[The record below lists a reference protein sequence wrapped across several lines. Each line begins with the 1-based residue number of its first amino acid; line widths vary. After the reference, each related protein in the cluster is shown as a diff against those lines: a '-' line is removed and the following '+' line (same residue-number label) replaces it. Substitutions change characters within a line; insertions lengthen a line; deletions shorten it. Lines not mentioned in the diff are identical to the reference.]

1 MLIAVVI
8 VGFFI
13 AGMIDLKLRKKYNI
27 EKNSRFMDQ
36 YVGKWHVLLEVL
48 LCLLFLA
55 FVTKYVFD
63 QKTTSILLFFFITV
77 LFVIRGLLEYLFRK
91 DKKRHIIS
99 FTYVGL
105 CAVITIA
112 ILLFIPQ

>member
-8 VGFFI
+8 AGFFI

-27 EKNSRFMDQ
+27 EKNIKFMDQ
-36 YVGKWHVLLEVL
+36 YVGKWHLLLEVL

-55 FVTKYVFD
+55 FVTMYAFD
-63 QKTTSILLFFFITV
+63 QKTTSILLFIFIMV

-91 DKKRHIIS
+91 AKKRHVIS

-112 ILLFIPQ
+112 IFIFVS